1 MKRVDVAVLGGG
13 LAGNLLARQLRR
25 HVPDASVAIVER
37 ATERAYKV
45 GESTVEIA
53 TQYLVRRLGLSTY
66 VYKEHLPKNGLRF
79 FFDREGRDGD
89 LTELSELGV
98 HGLPPYP
105 SFQLDRARLEAD
117 LLAMNREAGVDVYLG
132 ASVTDLA
139 LDGAARAH
147 EITLQGGDA
156 PQALR
161 ARWVVD
167 ASGRAG
173 LLAKRLDLRV
183 PETEHRVGAAWGRY
197 HGLRDM
203 DDLSTPGA
211 SEWRARARHTSRV
224 LSTNHF
230 CYPGYWIWLI
240 PLREGLTSVGVVAE
254 ASRWDRRLSRPAR
267 AGDDPLATFVR
278 AHRGVGSLLEGA
290 EQVDHGA
297 FGQLSFRTKT
307 FFSGERWGLVGD
319 AAAFPDPFYS
329 PGSDFIAIENDLLTD
344 LIARDLAGE
353 DVQERAQTYDAF
365 MQMRFD
371 TTLALYRGLYP
382 TFGSYE
388 LFSAKCYFDTALY
401 YNLLFDAYAA
411 DKHLDLRWL
420 RAELRRR
427 ASSIATLEG
436 YAERFAAAARE
447 MHRRGT
453 YYRRNL
459 GHYELEGRKA
469 FGVMQAVGEPRSR
482 REVNERSAAV
492 FARTD
497 AMVRAALDDDTT
509 GVPSLDAG
517 GGADA
522 WSRLDA

>member
-1 MKRVDVAVLGGG
+1 MARADSAPSPSPTTAATPSPTVQPTATPAPTETPVPPPTEDA
-13 LAGNLLARQLRR
+13 AGANA
-25 HVPDASVAIVER
+25 
-37 ATERAYKV
+37 
-45 GESTVEIA
+45 ESTEEQNAERVASEEGGTAGAAEDTAAGDTTGDAMEEPTAIPLIDFTAEA
-53 TQYLVRRLGLSTY
+53 T
-66 VYKEHLPKNGLRF
+66 
-79 FFDREGRDGD
+79 D
-89 LTELSELGV
+89 
-98 HGLPPYP
+98 
-105 SFQLDRARLEAD
+105 AD
-117 LLAMNREAGVDVYLG
+117 IQAGVDVYLG